1 MKDRKAAP
9 NQPSELEKWLA
20 RIEECRSSGKSVRA
34 WCEEQDIPLQTYY
47 RWKKRCTEMLSEQKS
62 APTTEESGQIVQVNP
77 DTLPTDEGDNF
88 ETAVV
93 IHHGE
98 SVITFPTGIQLEAV
112 AELVKALNRHV

>member
-34 WCEEQDIPLQTYY
+34 WCMEQGIPLQTYY
-47 RWKKRCTEMLSEQKS
+47 RWKKRCGVVLSEEKS
-62 APTTEESGQIVQVNP
+62 APTSEESGQIVQVNS
-77 DTLPTDEGDNF
+77 DTLPTDEGDNL
-88 ETAVV
+88 ETAIV
-93 IHHGE
+93 IRHGK

-112 AELVKALNRHV
+112 AELVKALNSHV